1 MRMDGIERQEHLLT
15 GLDDWAKYV
24 RSASESDP
32 LVQLAIVHAEFE
44 ALHPFKDGNGR
55 LGRMIVPLFLYERKL
70 LSGPNFYMSGYL
82 EARRDEYIE
91 RMRAI
96 SRDGAWTEWCAFFLQ
111 GLIEQASENQ
121 SKAQAILTLQG
132 DSQERQILAVS
143 GGGRVRE
150 FQLRYRVS
158 FRVHDGKGKQWLKS
172 SEVVLVR
179 DLTYDDTA
187 ILAKEAEATLLFQNM
202 QSDAVA
208 QVLRRVQAIRPASSA
223 ADDNEG

>member
-1 MRMDGIERQEHLLT
+1 MTLASRLRGDAPSPSMLVRVGLLLALLT
-15 GLDDWAKYV
+15 LTACGFQLRGKADLPFETLYV
-24 RSASESDP
+24 EGMDYSVFAG
-32 LVQLAIVHAEFE
+32 QL
-44 ALHPFKDGNGR
+44 K
-55 LGRMIVPLFLYERKL
+55 
-70 LSGPNFYMSGYL
+70 
-82 EARRDEYIE
+82 
-91 RMRAI
+91 RAI
-96 SRDGAWTEWCAFFLQ
+96 QSSSATRL
-111 GLIEQASENQ
+111 ASSIGE
-121 SKAQAILTLQG
+121 AQAILTLQG

-172 SEVVLVR
+172 SEVVLLR

-208 QVLRRVQAIRPASSA
+208 QVLRRVQAIRPASTA
-223 ADDNEG
+223 ADDDEG